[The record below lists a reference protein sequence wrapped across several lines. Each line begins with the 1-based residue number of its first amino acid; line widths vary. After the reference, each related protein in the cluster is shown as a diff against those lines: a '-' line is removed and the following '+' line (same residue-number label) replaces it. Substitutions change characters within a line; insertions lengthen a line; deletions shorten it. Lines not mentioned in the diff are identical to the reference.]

1 MTQQDKHLEKVL
13 DKLKTD
19 HGWDYYNSLTEVG
32 RKLVKDTLL
41 ANEEVKQIPQMPK
54 DRIEQ
59 IPPLNLTAFGI
70 IALISVLI
78 ISMFFYCKK

>member
-13 DKLKTD
+13 DRLKQH

-54 DRIEQ
+54 DRIER
-59 IPPLNLTAFGI
+59 IPPTSLKQMLVILA
-70 IALISVLI
+70 ISVLI
-78 ISMFFYCKK
+78 TSVLFYNKK